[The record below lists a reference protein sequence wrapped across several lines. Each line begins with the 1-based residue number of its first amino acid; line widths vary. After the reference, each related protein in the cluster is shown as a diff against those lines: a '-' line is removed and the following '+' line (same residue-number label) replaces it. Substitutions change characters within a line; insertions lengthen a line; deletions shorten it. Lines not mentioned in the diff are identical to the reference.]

1 MIYHQKAIANN
12 LEIGISKVLSLY
24 GFHVSNSISYGA
36 DIYIK
41 DLDLYIEVKSSFR
54 YCKSNNKNSKQ
65 NFRFSQYSFKPN
77 ELLGCQEFY
86 IFIEKVNT
94 IINFHYIKKLVI
106 FVVKTSEVRKYMF
119 YKNMDFTKRIQ
130 ISVNCI
136 KKLPKYS
143 IIDFI
148 DLIKNDN

>member
-1 MIYHQKAIANN
+1 MIYHQKVLANRFE
-12 LEIGISKVLSLY
+12 LGISKVLSLY
-24 GFHVSNSISYGA
+24 GFHVSNFISKGI
-36 DIYIK
+36 DVFIK

-54 YCKSNNKNSKQ
+54 YCKNNRKYNKQ
-65 NFRFSQYSFKPN
+65 NFRFSHYSFKAS

-94 IINFHYIKKLVI
+94 INDFHFIKKLII
-106 FVVKTSEVRKYMF
+106 FVVKKDILKEYMIS
-119 YKNMDFTKRIQ
+119 KAMNLSNRIQ
-130 ISVNCI
+130 ISINEI

-143 IIDFI
+143 LNEFI